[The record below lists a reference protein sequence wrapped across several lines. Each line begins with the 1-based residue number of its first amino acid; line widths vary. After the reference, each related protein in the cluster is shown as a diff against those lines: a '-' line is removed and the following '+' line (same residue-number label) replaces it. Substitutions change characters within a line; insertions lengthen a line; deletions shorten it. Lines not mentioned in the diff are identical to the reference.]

1 MAAQNTTDQLKAQG
15 FRLTPQR
22 LAILRILEEA
32 GGHVSPADVYQ
43 QASRQMPGITE
54 ATVYRT
60 LEFLSQQGLAL
71 VANTQS
77 GHLVYEEAS
86 RDHHH
91 LVCRKCG
98 RAVEIDHDRLK
109 ALYRQFQE
117 DTGFRVDSSHLVFFG
132 ECPDC
137 IPQG

>member
-32 GGHVSPADVYQ
+32 GGHVSPAAVYQ

-60 LEFLSQQGLAL
+60 LEFLSQQGCFI
-71 VANTQS
+71 
-77 GHLVYEEAS
+77 
-86 RDHHH
+86 R
-91 LVCRKCG
+91 
-98 RAVEIDHDRLK
+98 
-109 ALYRQFQE
+109 
-117 DTGFRVDSSHLVFFG
+117 
-132 ECPDC
+132 
-137 IPQG
+137 